1 MNNSFRSTYHTTLFK
16 TSKKVVSVNL
26 FGKNKKIV
34 IRKNEKDLNQNK
46 QAQAIIPN
54 IIHSLDASHL
64 IKIILSAQKDNF
76 HPIISVHD
84 CFGTHPNKMKELDFR
99 VKEEFIQLYSQ
110 SEFLKKA
117 KYSQNVSVK
126 VHHG

>member
-64 IKIILSAQKDNF
+64 ISILLEGLTCFMVLIIIMGANLNLAGIINF
-76 HPIISVHD
+76 
-84 CFGTHPNKMKELDFR
+84 N
-99 VKEEFIQLYSQ
+99 
-110 SEFLKKA
+110 
-117 KYSQNVSVK
+117 
-126 VHHG
+126 